1 MPGPQLTR
9 KRACCGKRAKPH
21 RPSLALGHLPT
32 AWGGSLRPA
41 GEATTNKRVR
51 TIRFFGSFFAKK
63 EPKKRMVRTRLFVV
77 ASPAGRK
84 EPPHAVGRWPSASDG
99 RWGFARFPQHARL
112 RVSCGPGMPGPYG
125 RWPGVELLPGRA
137 DMESA
142 PTEGIGRKGNNNE
155 VPRASN
161 ARPYTVLQFIKTKR
175 DCCTSFWME
184 VQNRP

>member
-1 MPGPQLTR
+1 MCRTT
-9 KRACCGKRAKPH
+9 H
-21 RPSLALGHLPT
+21 FTYYNIDMH
-32 AWGGSLRPA
+32 
-41 GEATTNKRVR
+41 ATQRVR
-51 TIRFFGSFFAKK
+51 RQICVKTCFYLIIYDFFGSFFAKK
-63 EPKKRMVRTRLFVV
+63 EQKKRMVRTRLFVV

-84 EPPHAVGRWPSASDG
+84 EPPHAAGRWPSASDG

-155 VPRASN
+155 VSRTSN
-161 ARPYTVLQFIKTKR
+161 ARPYIVLQVIKTK
-175 DCCTSFWME
+175 TPPALQQAVSFYQ
-184 VQNRP
+184 VI

>member
-1 MPGPQLTR
+1 
-9 KRACCGKRAKPH
+9 
-21 RPSLALGHLPT
+21 
-32 AWGGSLRPA
+32 
-41 GEATTNKRVR
+41 
-51 TIRFFGSFFAKK
+51 
-63 EPKKRMVRTRLFVV
+63 MVRTRLFVV

-84 EPPHAVGRWPSASDG
+84 EPPHAVGRWPSAGDG

-161 ARPYTVLQFIKTKR
+161 ARPYIVLQFIKTKTPLTLNR
-175 DCCTSFWME
+175 QAVSFYQ
-184 VQNRP
+184 VI

>member
-1 MPGPQLTR
+1 
-9 KRACCGKRAKPH
+9 
-21 RPSLALGHLPT
+21 
-32 AWGGSLRPA
+32 
-41 GEATTNKRVR
+41 
-51 TIRFFGSFFAKK
+51 
-63 EPKKRMVRTRLFVV
+63 MVRIRLFVV

-161 ARPYTVLQFIKTKR
+161 AHPYKASNKIYALFLAIRRNRLCCKLSSAGAACGVDVGGELSACAVHLAELGENLLCAGVVVLG
-175 DCCTSFWME
+175 DESL
-184 VQNRP
+184 

>member
-1 MPGPQLTR
+1 M
-9 KRACCGKRAKPH
+9 RAAQ
-21 RPSLALGHLPT
+21 
-32 AWGGSLRPA
+32 
-41 GEATTNKRVR
+41 RVR
-51 TIRFFGSFFAKK
+51 HQICVKLCFYIILEFLRFLLCK
-63 EPKKRMVRTRLFVV
+63 EGTKVPYRSTRLFVV

-84 EPPHAVGRWPSASDG
+84 EPPHTVGRWPSASDG

-125 RWPGVELLPGRA
+125 RWSGVELLPGRA

-161 ARPYTVLQFIKTKR
+161 ARPYIALQFIKTK
-175 DCCTSFWME
+175 TPPTPSGQA
-184 VQNRP
+184 VSLYQVI

>member
-1 MPGPQLTR
+1 
-9 KRACCGKRAKPH
+9 
-21 RPSLALGHLPT
+21 
-32 AWGGSLRPA
+32 
-41 GEATTNKRVR
+41 
-51 TIRFFGSFFAKK
+51 
-63 EPKKRMVRTRLFVV
+63 MVRTRLFVV

-84 EPPHAVGRWPSASDG
+84 ESPHADG
-99 RWGFARFPQHARL
+99 RWGFARFPQYARL

-161 ARPYTVLQFIKTKR
+161 ARSYIVLQFIKTKTPPALAGKR
-175 DCCTSFWME
+175 CLFIKLSD
-184 VQNRP
+184 

>member
-1 MPGPQLTR
+1 
-9 KRACCGKRAKPH
+9 
-21 RPSLALGHLPT
+21 
-32 AWGGSLRPA
+32 
-41 GEATTNKRVR
+41 
-51 TIRFFGSFFAKK
+51 
-63 EPKKRMVRTRLFVV
+63 MVRTRLFVV

-84 EPPHAVGRWPSASDG
+84 KPPHAVGRWPSASDG

-161 ARPYTVLQFIKTKR
+161 AHPTRRQTKFVPYSLQY
-175 DCCTSFWME
+175 TSIAFAANSAVPGPPAALMLAVNSPPAPYIWPSWAKISF
-184 VQNRP
+184 VQV